1 MCEQRVALEMIE
13 AQQDKG
19 GLTPAMYLLH
29 KMQCED
35 FEKQQESL
43 NKMDIRMTK
52 IEKDMA
58 EVKAVQ
64 AEMKATQEDT
74 LKKVDTILEM
84 LKSSEVKPTAFERFL
99 DKVVDKKYYWFWL
112 ILLTGAL
119 AGLNF
124 EHIAELWKH

>member
-1 MCEQRVALEMIE
+1 MIE
-13 AQQDKG
+13 AQTDKG

-43 NKMDIRMTK
+43 KNMDIRMTK

-84 LKSSEVKPTAFERFL
+84 MKTHSKQSAFSVFL
-99 DKVVDKKYYWFWL
+99 NKAMDIKYFWFWL

-124 EHIAELWKH
+124 EHIVELWKH